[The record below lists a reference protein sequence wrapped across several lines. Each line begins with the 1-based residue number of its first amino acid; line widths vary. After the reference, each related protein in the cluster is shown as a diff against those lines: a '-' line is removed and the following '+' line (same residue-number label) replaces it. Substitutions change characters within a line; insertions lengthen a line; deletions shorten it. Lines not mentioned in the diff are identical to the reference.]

1 MNIAAFRAVSP
12 FEIGDKVQNSETG
25 KVHTIT
31 DIACIHYCKSGKVE
45 FRYQLDGLPEYVPIN
60 TKRITSVSFN

>member
-1 MNIAAFRAVSP
+1 MNISAFNAFSP
-12 FEIGDKVQNSETG
+12 FEIGDKVQNSKTG

-31 DIACIHYCKSGKVE
+31 DIACIHYCKSHKVE

-60 TKRITSVSFN
+60 SQRIASVDFN

>member
-1 MNIAAFRAVSP
+1 MNIAAFRTVSP

-45 FRYQLDGLPEYVPIN
+45 FRYQLDELPEYVPIN
-60 TKRITSVSFN
+60 AKRITSVSFN

>member
-60 TKRITSVSFN
+60 AMRITSVSFN